1 MSSAQLLNGKEL
13 AQKIRAR
20 LADEAAGFAEKK
32 GRPPGLAAVL
42 VGEDPASQL
51 YVSKKHQAC
60 QEAGFHSELIQLS
73 ASISQDELLRKVR
86 DLNRA
91 AAIDGILVQMP
102 LPKGLDENAVMDA
115 IQPDKDVDGL
125 HPMNQGKLM
134 LGLDG
139 FVPAT
144 PKGVMRLLDH
154 AGVKLAGKHA
164 VVVGRSNLVG
174 KPLALLLLQQNATVT
189 VCHSKTKNL
198 EKVTS
203 QADVLVAAVGKA
215 GLITAEHVKEGA
227 VVIDVGTT
235 RSGGKL
241 RGDVDFDSVKDKA
254 SWLTPV
260 PGGVGPMTIAML
272 LENTFESFK
281 KRNGAQ

>member
-1 MSSAQLLNGKEL
+1 MAAQLLNGKEL
-13 AQKIRAR
+13 AQKIRTA
-20 LADEAAGFAEKK
+20 LAEDAAKLTEKK

-73 ASISQDELLRKVR
+73 ASISQEELLKKVR
-86 DLNRA
+86 DLNRST
-91 AAIDGILVQMP
+91 AIDGILVQMP
-102 LPKGLDENAVMDA
+102 LPSGLDEQAVMDA
-115 IQPDKDVDGL
+115 ISPDKDVDGL
-125 HPMNQGKLM
+125 HPVNQGKLM

-144 PKGVMRLLDH
+144 PKGVMRLLEH

-189 VCHSKTKNL
+189 ICHSKTKNL
-198 EKVTS
+198 EKITS

-215 GLITAEHVKEGA
+215 GLITAEHVKDRA

-235 RSGGKL
+235 RAAGKL
-241 RGDVDFDSVKDKA
+241 RGDVDFESVKQKA
-254 SWLTPV
+254 SWITPV

-272 LENTFESFK
+272 LDNTLESYK
-281 KRNGAQ
+281 KRNGA

>member
-1 MSSAQLLNGKEL
+1 MPAQLLNGKEL
-13 AQKIRAR
+13 AQKIRTR
-20 LADEAAGFAEKK
+20 LAEDAAILAETK

-51 YVSKKHQAC
+51 YVSRKHQAC
-60 QEAGFHSELIQLS
+60 QEAGFHSELVQLS

-91 AAIDGILVQMP
+91 AHVDGILVQLP
-102 LPKGLDENAVMDA
+102 LPKGLDEQAVLEA
-115 IQPDKDVDGL
+115 VLPEKDVDGF
-125 HPMNQGKLM
+125 HPLNQGRLM

-144 PKGVMRLLDH
+144 PKGVVRLLLEN
-154 AGVKLAGKHA
+154 GVKLAGKH
-164 VVVGRSNLVG
+164 VVIVGRSNIVG
-174 KPLALLLLQQNATVT
+174 KPLAILMLRENATVT

-198 EKVTS
+198 EKITT

-215 GLITAEHVKEGA
+215 GLISADHVKDGA
-227 VVIDVGTT
+227 VVVDVGTS
-235 RSGGKL
+235 RVGGKL
-241 RGDVDFDSVKDKA
+241 KGDVDFDAVKEKA
-254 SWLTPV
+254 SWITPV

-272 LENTFESFK
+272 LENTFESYQ
-281 KRNGAQ
+281 KRNGV

>member
-1 MSSAQLLNGKEL
+1 MSAQLLNGKEL
-13 AQKIRAR
+13 AQKIRTA
-20 LADEAAGFAEKK
+20 LADEAAKLTEQK

-73 ASISQDELLRKVR
+73 ASISQEELLKKVR
-86 DLNRA
+86 DLNRSA
-91 AAIDGILVQMP
+91 VIDGILVQMP
-102 LPKGLDENAVMDA
+102 LPSGLDEQAVMDA
-115 IQPDKDVDGL
+115 VSPDKDVDGL
-125 HPMNQGKLM
+125 HPVNQGKLM

-144 PKGVMRLLDH
+144 PKGVIRLLEH

-164 VVVGRSNLVG
+164 IVVGRSNLVG

-189 VCHSKTKNL
+189 ICHSKTKSL
-198 EKVTS
+198 EKITS
-203 QADVLVAAVGKA
+203 QADILVAAVGKA
-215 GLITAEHVKEGA
+215 GLITAEHVKDGA

-235 RSGGKL
+235 RAAGKL
-241 RGDVDFDSVKDKA
+241 RGDVDFDSVKKKA
-254 SWLTPV
+254 SWITPV

-272 LENTFESFK
+272 LDNTLESYK
-281 KRNGAQ
+281 KRNGA

>member
-1 MSSAQLLNGKEL
+1 MPAQLLDGKVL
-13 AQKIRAR
+13 AQKIRAQ
-20 LADEAAGFAEKK
+20 LADDAALLAKK
-32 GRPPGLAAVL
+32 AGRPPGLAAVL

-73 ASISQDELLRKVR
+73 ATISQDELLKKVR

-102 LPKGLDENAVMDA
+102 LPQGLDEQVVMDA
-115 IQPDKDVDGL
+115 IAPEKDVDGL
-125 HPMNQGKLM
+125 HPVNQGKLM

-144 PKGVMRLLDH
+144 PKGVMRLLEH

-164 VVVGRSNLVG
+164 VVVGRSNIVG

-189 VCHSKTKNL
+189 ICHSKTKNL
-198 EKVTS
+198 KKITS

-215 GLITAEHVKEGA
+215 GLISAEHVKGGA

-235 RSGGKL
+235 RTGGKL
-241 RGDVDFDSVKDKA
+241 RGDVDFALVKEKA
-254 SWLTPV
+254 SWITPV

-272 LENTFESFK
+272 LENTLESFR
-281 KRNGAQ
+281 KRGGP